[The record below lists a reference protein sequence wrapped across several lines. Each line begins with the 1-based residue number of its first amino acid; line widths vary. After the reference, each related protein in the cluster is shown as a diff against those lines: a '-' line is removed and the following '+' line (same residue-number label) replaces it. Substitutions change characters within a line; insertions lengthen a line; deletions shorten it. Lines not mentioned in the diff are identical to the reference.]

1 MSARSRSG
9 FTLIEILVA
18 MVVSGMIVAAAAGL
32 LSVFGDRAQTIDR
45 AGMQADREGNAYRL
59 LQQIV
64 GNAAT
69 TADST
74 PGVVGNASG
83 ASFQTWCESPH
94 GWLDHCAAQLRFER
108 TGDGVALLMRLRLR
122 SADSAVVDIRRSLGI
137 GRLRY
142 LRNAESRGTWTD
154 SWAMLGPPEAVAVI
168 LDADTLLLPVWSGE

>member
-1 MSARSRSG
+1 MSARCRSG

-18 MVVSGMIVAAAAGL
+18 LVVSGMIVAAAAGL
-32 LSVFGDRAQTIDR
+32 LSVLGDRAETIDR
-45 AGMQADREGNAYRL
+45 AGMQADRKANADRL

-69 TADST
+69 AADST
-74 PGVVGNASG
+74 PGVVGNASA
-83 ASFQTWCESPH
+83 ASFQTWCETPH
-94 GWLDHCAAQLRFER
+94 GWLERCAAQLHFER
-108 TGDGVALLMRLRLR
+108 TGDGIALLMRLRLR
-122 SADSAVVDIRRSLGI
+122 GADSAVVAIRRGLEI

-168 LDADTLLLPVWSGE
+168 LNADTLLFPVWSGE